1 MPMLGLS
8 IQVNNNRRWATI
20 GIVSYQDD
28 KITTISNFSKRLN
41 LRLETGYFNNLLLD
55 NLIRF
60 KAPNKSDTNL
70 KRLTTKKNGAVF
82 RVQNTELLK
91 HGKIEHINKSHSI
104 IKLTTGRFQ
113 ILPTSVL
120 LNMASSGFINIA

>member
-1 MPMLGLS
+1 MLTLGLT
-8 IQVNNNRRWATI
+8 IQANNNGRWSTI
-20 GIVSYQDD
+20 GNVSHQDD
-28 KITTISNFSKRLN
+28 KTTTISDFKKRLI
-41 LRLETGYFNNLLLD
+41 LRLETDYFNNLLLD

-60 KAPNKSDTNL
+60 KAPNKSDMNQICH
-70 KRLTTKKNGAVF
+70 TTKKKGVVF

-91 HGKIEHINKSHSI
+91 HGKIEHMNTSHSV

-120 LNMASSGFINIA
+120 LNMASSGVVNIA

>member
-1 MPMLGLS
+1 MLTLGLS

-28 KITTISNFSKRLN
+28 KITTISDFEKRLN
-41 LRLETGYFNNLLLD
+41 LRFETSYFNNLLLD

-60 KAPNKSDTNL
+60 KAPNKIDMNQICHAM
-70 KRLTTKKNGAVF
+70 KKKGVVF

-91 HGKIEHINKSHSI
+91 HGKIEHMNTSHSV

-120 LNMASSGFINIA
+120 LNMASSGIVNIA